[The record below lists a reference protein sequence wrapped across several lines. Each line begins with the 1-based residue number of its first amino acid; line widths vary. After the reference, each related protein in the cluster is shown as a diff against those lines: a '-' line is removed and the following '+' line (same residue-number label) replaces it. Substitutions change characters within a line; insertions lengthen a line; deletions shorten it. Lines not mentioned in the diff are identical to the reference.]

1 MWVLWLLQGVYLAN
15 VPQSSEMCNPLF
27 RPFRTMLQQL
37 EERQA
42 AAAARAAAL
51 GGGAAGALGLRV
63 QQLEE
68 QLRLKDSE
76 LKRVMAQAQQAAA
89 AAATSAVNA
98 AQTLANSGGSDG
110 AGIAPSA
117 QTAATVSAALAAE
130 LGAVQARLRAWE
142 QGLLQQ
148 VLAAS
153 CDSCGS
159 TPEEAAAAIKHF
171 AQQVPLA
178 DVLCK
183 CSANWLLA
191 TDLVR
196 PANACSHACL
206 PAAPS
211 PAPACVR

>member
-1 MWVLWLLQGVYLAN
+1 M
-15 VPQSSEMCNPLF
+15 
-27 RPFRTMLQQL
+27 
-37 EERQA
+37 

-76 LKRVMAQAQQAAA
+76 LKRVVAQAQQAAA

-98 AQTLANSGGSDG
+98 AQTLANSGGGDG
-110 AGIAPSA
+110 AGIAPTPLLTSA

-159 TPEEAAAAIKHF
+159 TPEEAAAAIKHL

-178 DVLCK
+178 DVPCK
-183 CSANWLLA
+183 CSANWLLV

-196 PANACSHACL
+196 HANACSHACL

-211 PAPACVR
+211 PARDCVR